1 MATKKITLPE
11 HSGDRSFVVYQT
23 PLRKQKIL
31 ALLANEDAN
40 KNNTILFRTAVFNFQ
55 KMAQKPKSSQL
66 KHKTWSVRV
75 TVQLETDYEEF
86 DDAGDFGTVE
96 CIKSDLHIP
105 WNKRPLGNR
114 AYIADVV
121 RWNEPKYAL
130 RMNDWFAN
138 ASDKARCEMQTCKLV
153 LEPKTQ
159 PRWNVEV
166 WYGPTSESQTDLE
179 KDVLEAFEHYQGAGD
194 VNFSI
199 LDMKWSVTKDASLDQ
214 LFDVL
219 MQEQHEQKQS

>member
-1 MATKKITLPE
+1 MTTKKITLPE
-11 HSGDRSFVVYQT
+11 HPGDKTFVLYQT
-23 PLRKQKIL
+23 SLRKQKIL

-40 KNNTILFRTAVFNFQ
+40 KDNTT
-55 KMAQKPKSSQL
+55 QKPKSSL
-66 KHKTWSVRV
+66 KNKTWSARV
-75 TVQLETDYEEF
+75 TVQLETDYEAF

-96 CIKSDLHIP
+96 RIQSDVHIA

-138 ASDKARCEMQTCKLV
+138 ASEQAKCEMQTCKLV